1 MVSTLYGLQ
10 TETIVQSN
18 VCETGVKFPLM
29 LELLCWKVLAC
40 VRTFNAYFPISGA
53 APQFMCIVLA
63 GVPSQLICLHGEAH

>member
-1 MVSTLYGLQ
+1 MVST
-10 TETIVQSN
+10 ETIEQSN
-18 VCETGVKFPLM
+18 VGESGVNLPLM
-29 LELLCWKVLAC
+29 LELLCWKVLTC